1 MTELLIFDLDGTVID
16 SSEDIAWSVNGTLGE
31 LGLPT
36 LPYDVIVSYIG
47 WGVRMLLK
55 QAIPEER
62 HDLLDRGAEVFL
74 ALYSGHLTVRTR
86 PYPGAVKLLRHFKER
101 GVKMALVTNK
111 PFALAT
117 EILNDLALGCYFH
130 PVLGGDSV
138 KQKKPHPE
146 GLETVLR
153 VVGVPP
159 SRALFI
165 GDSRVDV
172 ETGKSAGIA
181 TIGAAY
187 GFRGR
192 EELEAAG
199 ADRIIE
205 HLTDLKKIVE

>member
-36 LPYDVIVSYIG
+36 LPYDVIVGYIG

-55 QAIPEER
+55 QAIPGER
-62 HDLLDRGAEVFL
+62 HDLLDRGAEIFL
-74 ALYSGHLTVRTR
+74 AHYGGHLTVRTR
-86 PYPGAVKLLRHFKER
+86 PYPGVEKVLRRFQER
-101 GVKMALVTNK
+101 GFKMALVTNK
-111 PFALAT
+111 PFALT
-117 EILNDLALGCYFH
+117 TRILNDLSLGNYFH

-153 VVGVPP
+153 TAGVPP
-159 SRALFI
+159 SHALFI
-165 GDSRVDV
+165 GDSRVDI
-172 ETGKSAGIA
+172 ETGKRAGIT

-192 EELEAAG
+192 KELEAAG

-205 HLTDLKKIVE
+205 DFSDLVEIVG